1 MVSGVMT
8 DLRLEVLRTDVAG
21 MPIEWIDYQQ
31 AAKYLALDLVVYS
44 LGSRLYRIHGGI
56 CAKSGLRSFVDVN
69 AIVATRGVHAD
80 TGHRRPNYVPP
91 LTNRALFRRDSNVC
105 LYCGQRFSA
114 RDLSRD
120 HVTPLCQGGQD
131 HWQNVVTACKRC
143 NNRKAGRTPEGAGM
157 ELLAIPFAPTH
168 AEYVYLQGKR
178 ILADQM
184 EFLLAHFPRNSQ
196 LLERQRR
203 AESAQAGTCHSGG

>member
-1 MVSGVMT
+1 ML

-31 AAKYLALDLVVYS
+31 AAKYFCLGQVVYS

-56 CAKSGLRSFVDVN
+56 CAETGVQSYIDIN
-69 AIVATRGVHAD
+69 AILATKGVYSGHK
-80 TGHRRPNYVPP
+80 HRREDYTPP
-91 LTNRALFRRDSNVC
+91 LTNRSLFKRDQNLC
-105 LYCGQRFSA
+105 LYCGQQFLS

-120 HVTPLCQGGQD
+120 HVRPLCQGGRD
-131 HWQNVVTACKRC
+131 RWQNVVTACKRC
-143 NNRKAGRTPEGAGM
+143 NNHKAARTPERAGL
-157 ELLAIPFAPTH
+157 ELLAIPFTPTH

-184 EFLLAHFPRNSQ
+184 DFLLAHFPRNSP
-196 LLERQRR
+196 LLDRIKHQRFN
-203 AESAQAGTCHSGG
+203 